1 MLPRWKETSDGWPQK
16 FLEPG
21 LKSSSGMIPFR
32 IFHSVLKISQRK
44 TASVMLQGS
53 QGVIDVA
60 DLKGTDVS
68 DAQMWTVL
76 YEISPL
82 HLGRSFDSVLQSIY
96 PEFSRASDG
105 TEMPSPM

>member
-1 MLPRWKETSDGWPQK
+1 
-16 FLEPG
+16 
-21 LKSSSGMIPFR
+21 MIPFR
-32 IFHSVLKISQRK
+32 IFHSVLQISQRK
-44 TASVMLQGS
+44 TASVLLQDS

-60 DLKGTDVS
+60 DLKGADIS

-82 HLGRSFDSVLQSIY
+82 HLGRSLDSVLQSTY

-105 TEMPSPM
+105 TEMTSPL